1 MDPQVVLQSTVRCLD
16 DARVHIARRVGS
28 PRTLLIAPD
37 ALRKFDIQIVLSGA
51 GHTATNEV
59 VLTSLAVV
67 H

>member
-1 MDPQVVLQSTVRCLD
+1 MDPRIVLRSTVRCLD
-16 DARVHIARRVGS
+16 DARVHIARRFDS

-37 ALRKFDIQIVLSGA
+37 ELSKFDIQVVRSGA
-51 GHTATNEV
+51 EHTATNEV